1 MLKEDI
7 SDIRKERH
15 HITQEDF
22 TPTVIVN
29 EMLDKLPD
37 SVYKDFDKIILDY
50 SCGIGNFLVEALNR
64 RLKNCT
70 DINEGVKALSTI
82 CGVELMADN
91 VEECR
96 NRLYS
101 TFMGV
106 FPNADNKDIFIVRS
120 IIKNRIQWCDSLQFD
135 YSKWPK
141 MNISLDNMCEV
152 TFEEI
157 PSERDTKYPMW
168 YKEKLKEIEPSLL
181 DI

>member
-1 MLKEDI
+1 MLNEDI

-22 TPTVIVN
+22 TPNEIVN

-37 SVYKDFDKIILDY
+37 IAYEDFDKVILDY

-64 RLKNCT
+64 RLKNCK
-70 DINEGVKALSTI
+70 DVNDGVKALSTI

-101 TFMGV
+101 TF
-106 FPNADNKDIFIVRS
+106 I
-120 IIKNRIQWCDSLQFD
+120 
-135 YSKWPK
+135 
-141 MNISLDNMCEV
+141 
-152 TFEEI
+152 
-157 PSERDTKYPMW
+157 
-168 YKEKLKEIEPSLL
+168 
-181 DI
+181 

>member
-37 SVYKDFDKIILDY
+37 IAYKDFDKIILDY
-50 SCGIGNFLVEALNR
+50 TCGVGNFLVEALNR
-64 RLKNCT
+64 RLKNCS

-96 NRLYS
+96 NRLYYS
-101 TFMGV
+101 FMEA
-106 FPNADNKDIFIVRS
+106 FPDAGDKDIFIVRS
-120 IIKNRIQWCDSLQFD
+120 IIKNRIQWYDSLQFD
-135 YSKWPK
+135 YDRWSK
-141 MNISLDNMCEV
+141 LDINLDEIKDI
-152 TFEEI
+152 TFEEY
-157 PSERDTKYPMW
+157 PSIEDTKYPMW
-168 YKEKLKEIEPSLL
+168 FKDNKVKEIEQSLF
-181 DI
+181 

>member
-29 EMLDKLPD
+29 EMLNKLPD
-37 SVYKDFDKIILDY
+37 SVYEDFDKIILDY

-64 RLKNCT
+64 RLKNCK
-70 DINEGVKALSTI
+70 DINDGVKALSTI
-82 CGVELMADN
+82 CGIELMADN

-101 TFMGV
+101 TFIEA
-106 FPNADNKDIFIVRS
+106 FPDADDNDIFIVRS
-120 IIKNRIQWCDSLQFD
+120 IIKNRIQWYDSLQFD
-135 YSKWPK
+135 YSRWPK
-141 MNISLDNMCEV
+141 LDISLDNIYEV
-152 TFEEI
+152 SFEELS
-157 PSERDTKYPMW
+157 SERDTKYPMW
-168 YKEKLKEIEPSLL
+168 FKEEIKDIEQSLF
-181 DI
+181 

>member
-37 SVYKDFDKIILDY
+37 SVYEDFDKIILDY

-64 RLKNCT
+64 RLKNCK
-70 DINEGVKALSTI
+70 DINDGVKALSTI
-82 CGVELMADN
+82 CGIELMADN

-101 TFMGV
+101 TFIEA
-106 FPNADNKDIFIVRS
+106 FPHIDDNDIFIVRS
-120 IIKNRIQWCDSLQFD
+120 IIKNRIQWYDSLQFD
-135 YSKWPK
+135 YDQLQK
-141 MNISLDNMCEV
+141 MNISLDDIHEV
-152 TFEEI
+152 SFEEI
-157 PSERDTKYPMW
+157 PSEKDTKYPMW
-168 YKEKLKEIEPSLL
+168 YKEKLKDIEQSLF
-181 DI
+181 

>member
-1 MLKEDI
+1 MLNEDI

-37 SVYKDFDKIILDY
+37 SAYEDFDKVILDY

-64 RLKNCT
+64 RLKNCK
-70 DINEGVKALSTI
+70 DVNDGVKALSTI

-101 TFMGV
+101 TFIDV
-106 FPNADNKDIFIVRS
+106 FPDMDEIDIFIVRS
-120 IIKNRIQWCDSLQFD
+120 IIKNRIQWYDSLKFD
-135 YSKWPK
+135 YERWPK
-141 MNISLDNMCEV
+141 MNISLDNIHEV
-152 TFEEI
+152 TFDEI
-157 PSERDTKYPMW
+157 LIEKDTKYPMW
-168 YKEKLKEIEPSLL
+168 YKEKLKEIEPSLF

>member
-29 EMLDKLPD
+29 EMLNKLPD
-37 SVYKDFDKIILDY
+37 SVYEDFDKIILDY

-64 RLKNCT
+64 RLKNCK
-70 DINEGVKALSTI
+70 DINDGVKALSTI
-82 CGVELMADN
+82 CGIELMADN

-101 TFMGV
+101 TFIEA
-106 FPNADNKDIFIVRS
+106 FPDTDDNDIFIVRS
-120 IIKNRIQWCDSLQFD
+120 IIKNRIQWHDSLKFD
-135 YSKWPK
+135 YSRWFKLD
-141 MNISLDNMCEV
+141 ISLDNIYEV
-152 TFEEI
+152 SFEEL

-168 YKEKLKEIEPSLL
+168 FKEEFKDIEQSLF
-181 DI
+181 

>member
-7 SDIRKERH
+7 LDIRKKRH

-29 EMLDKLPD
+29 EMLDKFPD
-37 SVYKDFDKIILDY
+37 SIYKDFNKIILDY

-64 RLKNCT
+64 RLKNCK
-70 DINEGVKALSTI
+70 DINEGTKALSTI

-101 TFMGV
+101 TFMEV
-106 FPNADNKDIFIVRS
+106 FPDADDKDIFIVRS
-120 IIKNRIQWCDSLQFD
+120 IIKNRIQWKNALQFD
-135 YSKWPK
+135 YIKWPK
-141 MNISLDNMCEV
+141 LNIDLDNINDISFKEY
-152 TFEEI
+152 
-157 PSERDTKYPMW
+157 PSKEDIKYPMW
-168 YKEKLKEIEPSLL
+168 FKDNLIKEYEPSLF
-181 DI
+181 

>member
-1 MLKEDI
+1 MLKENI

-70 DINEGVKALSTI
+70 DINEGAKALSTI

-91 VEECR
+91 VAECR

-101 TFMGV
+101 TFMRV
-106 FPNADNKDIFIVRS
+106 FPDAGDKDIFIVRS
-120 IIKNRIQWCDSLQFD
+120 IIKNRIQWYDSLQFD
-135 YSKWPK
+135 YKKWPK
-141 MNISLDNMCEV
+141 LDIDLKEINDII
-152 TFEEI
+152 FEEY
-157 PSERDTKYPMW
+157 PSVEDTKYPMW
-168 YKEKLKEIEPSLL
+168 FKDNKVKEIEQSLF
-181 DI
+181 

>member
-29 EMLDKLPD
+29 EMLYKLPD
-37 SVYKDFDKIILDY
+37 IAYEDFDKVILDY

-101 TFMGV
+101 TFMDA
-106 FPNADNKDIFIVRS
+106 FPDAGDKEIFIVRS
-120 IIKNRIQWCDSLQFD
+120 IIKNRIQWYDSLKFD
-135 YSKWPK
+135 YEKWPK
-141 MNISLDNMCEV
+141 MNISLDNTHEV

-157 PSERDTKYPMW
+157 PSEKDTKYPMW
-168 YKEKLKEIEPSLL
+168 HKEKYKDIEHPLF
-181 DI
+181 